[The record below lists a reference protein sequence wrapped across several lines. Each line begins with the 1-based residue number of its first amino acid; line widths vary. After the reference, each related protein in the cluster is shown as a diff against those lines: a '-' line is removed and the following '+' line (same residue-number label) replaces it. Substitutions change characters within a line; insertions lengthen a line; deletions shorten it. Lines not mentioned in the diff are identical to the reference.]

1 MYCQGFGT
9 FKCCK
14 PNINFNNCFAKPL
27 SNMNI
32 WHDNP
37 LIGIH
42 LWVYQKTLKKCYRNN
57 IHESYNLETKQI
69 FNHNEYIIIMG

>member
-1 MYCQGFGT
+1 MLNEDYHYSNNKKLKRTGNMYCQGFGT

-32 WHDNP
+32 
-37 LIGIH
+37 
-42 LWVYQKTLKKCYRNN
+42 
-57 IHESYNLETKQI
+57 
-69 FNHNEYIIIMG
+69 